1 MMASGF
7 RRVAGI
13 SFGFGNQ
20 ILFLITV
27 WFLFWY
33 LYGSATPH
41 DAQTHWAWV
50 DLALAV
56 QFAFIHSWML
66 LPATRKRLTKL
77 IPPAFYDST
86 FCLVTCLSLIVLFAN
101 WQTSPTVIWNAEGP
115 ARHAIRACFY
125 ASWAAL
131 FYSLYLTG
139 MGYQTGWTPF
149 YYWLKQVK
157 APRREFNPRG
167 AYRIF
172 RHPVYLSFLGLVWF
186 TPDMT
191 LDHAVL
197 TAVWTAYIFYGSM
210 LKDRRLVHYL
220 GNAYRE
226 YARQVP
232 GYPLVMHG
240 PLARW
245 KQPDTPAAEQPATM
259 PASASPVNKLAS
271 AS

>member
-1 MMASGF
+1 MNGSVL
-7 RRVAGI
+7 RRAAGI

-20 ILFLITV
+20 LLFLITV

-33 LYGSATPH
+33 LYGDITQVSLNK
-41 DAQTHWAWV
+41 HWALI
-50 DLALAV
+50 DFALAV
-56 QFAFIHSWML
+56 QFAFVHSWML

-77 IPPAFYDST
+77 IPQAFYDST

-101 WQTSPTVIWNAEGP
+101 WQMSPTVIWSFDGYSRLAM
-115 ARHAIRACFY
+115 RACFY
-125 ASWAAL
+125 LSWAAL

-139 MGYQTGWTPF
+139 LGYQTGWTPF
-149 YYWLKQVK
+149 YYWLKNVK

-167 AYRIF
+167 AYRVF

-197 TAVWTAYIFYGSM
+197 TGVWTGYIFYGST

-220 GNAYRE
+220 GNVYRE
-226 YARQVP
+226 YARHVP
-232 GYPLVMHG
+232 GYPLVMFG
-240 PLARW
+240 PLGRW
-245 KQPDTPAAEQPATM
+245 KQPEAVTNSSATETQLTHNGAMVSTP
-259 PASASPVNKLAS
+259 
-271 AS
+271 